1 MKDTKFKMI
10 VTFEKQ
16 SMESGQDASLEP
28 GKLFFLKKLRAKANN
43 SKIFWLSGG
52 YGCIHYILCMLKMF
66 HDKKIVYCPPDY
78 IYLSPSL
85 TVH

>member
-28 GKLFFLKKLRAKANN
+28 GKESIKNALSTHAVRAQIFS
-43 SKIFWLSGG
+43 SKGQIA
-52 YGCIHYILCMLKMF
+52 
-66 HDKKIVYCPPDY
+66 
-78 IYLSPSL
+78 SL
-85 TVH
+85 EPKSS